1 MRRPYSLPLVASCT
15 VVVLLLAACSGSSDE
30 SADTT
35 LAPST
40 TEQATTTVAAVTT
53 TTEVLPDVEVPGPG
67 EPWDVLFIADRSSTI
82 GDVVSEAYRNRA
94 EDAVGAEVR
103 ELESSVPYPRLSTV
117 LDALRDDD
125 FEWMSDRV
133 REAEIIVIQTWP
145 HETLKGTEIGEC
157 IKTVFVVEPVPPD
170 PAVYEADE
178 YSAEF
183 RAALDGVYDEIERLR
198 DGVPTVL
205 IGTDS
210 YDSNYGVEQEAG
222 IVDECREFF
231 EWFSGVQRDIAEEHG
246 AMWVSTYDVING
258 PSHDIDA
265 IEAGSIGPSDAMPD
279 LEYHEPNEV
288 GSVMIADALATLGF
302 EPNNQ
307 T

>member
-1 MRRPYSLPLVASCT
+1 LIPLTLVVSLLSVAGCDD
-15 VVVLLLAACSGSSDE
+15 SGTDPTTTE
-30 SADTT
+30 PTTTEATTT
-35 LAPST
+35 LAPADPVVWPESGD
-40 TEQATTTVAAVTT
+40 A
-53 TTEVLPDVEVPGPG
+53 
-67 EPWDVLFIADRSSTI
+67 WDVLFIADRSSPI
-82 GDVVSEAYRNRA
+82 GDVVAEAYRQHA

-103 ELESSVPYPRLSTV
+103 EVESPIPYPRVSAV
-117 LDALRDDD
+117 LDSLQDDD
-125 FEWMSDRV
+125 LEWMWDPV
-133 REAEIIVIQTWP
+133 RQAEIIVVQTWP
-145 HETLKGTEIGEC
+145 WETLEGNEFGEC
-157 IKTVFVVEPVPPD
+157 QKLAFLEPVPPD

-183 RAALDGVYDEIERLR
+183 RAALDDVYHEIDRLR

-210 YDSNYGVEQEAG
+210 YNPWYDVEQEAG

-246 AMWVSTYDVING
+246 AMWVSTHDVING
-258 PSHDIDA
+258 PGHDIDA
-265 IEAGSIGPSDAMPD
+265 IEAGIIGPSDAMPD

-288 GSVMIADALATLGF
+288 GSVMIANALANLGF

>member
-1 MRRPYSLPLVASCT
+1 MLRRLSLRWLIPLTLVVSLLSVAGCDD
-15 VVVLLLAACSGSSDE
+15 SGTDP
-30 SADTT
+30 T
-35 LAPST
+35 T
-40 TEQATTTVAAVTT
+40 TEPTTTEATTTLVFADAVVWP
-53 TTEVLPDVEVPGPG
+53 ESG
-67 EPWDVLFIADRSSTI
+67 EAWDVLFIADRSSPI
-82 GDVVSEAYRNRA
+82 GDVVAEAYRQRA
-94 EDAVGAEVR
+94 EDAVGAEVA
-103 ELESSVPYPRLSTV
+103 EVESPIPYPRVSAV
-117 LDALRDDD
+117 LDSLQDDD
-125 FEWMSDRV
+125 VEWMWDPV
-133 REAEIIVIQTWP
+133 RQAEIIVVQTWP
-145 HETLKGTEIGEC
+145 RETPEGNEFGEC
-157 IKTVFVVEPVPPD
+157 QKLAFLEPVPPD

-178 YSAEF
+178 YWAEF

-210 YDSNYGVEQEAG
+210 YNSSYDVEQDAG
-222 IVDECREFF
+222 IVDECSAFF

-258 PSHDIDA
+258 PGHDIDA

-279 LEYHEPNEV
+279 LEYHEPNEI
-288 GSVMIADALATLGF
+288 GSVMIADALANLGF